1 MFSTRVLPLFPKQ
14 EQERVGLQHTDMIYK
29 LTLSYITTLLFG
41 LLCFFGA
48 VSHSA
53 AQSGAII
60 TAEEADSRIFAN
72 RAVLLLDEEDLGAK
86 INHLHWA
93 IELDSTNLAAY
104 VELGNIALRTNNI
117 NLASEYLLKSY
128 DLSNKDP
135 FLGQTLL
142 RIAMAMQNEKLVL
155 KVGEELLQNS
165 PEDLEVLDSMA
176 RLYEQKRM
184 PEKSIFYLRKMNGIL
199 SDEIT
204 ITFRIAQNFA
214 LNKQE
219 DEGLKEISRYI
230 SEHPMELR
238 GYLSMM
244 AYLNM
249 IGREDEAVKY
259 IGQIPKELRKSPE
272 IILTRARLAL
282 KDGNYKEAKKEFGAL
297 LRTDGIDPQA
307 IDELISMLAPYVSKE
322 NVSFLQEFV
331 PFFEE
336 IKQEYEQTS
345 SIALFLA
352 DMYIA
357 QDKTEK
363 AEAIYS
369 ELIERGAS
377 DMKPYSYMIQKAMTA
392 SNAAE
397 MIRIAE
403 KGRTAHP
410 TRPDFYIYNVLALGE
425 QEKPDEALAVAN
437 KGLEVADKGS
447 FLYGH
452 LLFVSADLLNE
463 KGETDE
469 ALRRYEQALG
479 YLPKDALLLNNYAYA
494 LATSNRNIERA
505 EALASEAIR
514 IDSSNASFLDT
525 YAWILYLREN
535 YGLAKYYIESA
546 IRNSKEEVSS
556 VLLDHYGDI
565 LWKLN
570 DKGNAVKAWQDALK
584 AGAEDG
590 EKIKKKIEQ
599 AAL

>member
-1 MFSTRVLPLFPKQ
+1 
-14 EQERVGLQHTDMIYK
+14 MIYK
-29 LTLSYITTLLFG
+29 LTSSYITTLLFG

-72 RAVLLLDEEDLGAK
+72 RAALLLNEEDLGAK

-403 KGRTAHP
+403 KGRAVHP

-546 IRNSKEEVSS
+546 IRNSKEGVSS

>member
-1 MFSTRVLPLFPKQ
+1 
-14 EQERVGLQHTDMIYK
+14 MIYK
-29 LTLSYITTLLFG
+29 LTLSYITTLLLG

-53 AQSGAII
+53 AQSGAVI

>member
-1 MFSTRVLPLFPKQ
+1 
-14 EQERVGLQHTDMIYK
+14 MIYK
-29 LTLSYITTLLFG
+29 LTSSYITTLLFG
-41 LLCFFGA
+41 VLCFFGA

-72 RAVLLLDEEDLGAK
+72 RAALLLNEEDLGAK

-93 IELDSTNLAAY
+93 IELDSINLAAY

-199 SDEIT
+199 SDEVT

-219 DEGLKEISRYI
+219 DKGLKEIGRYI

-403 KGRTAHP
+403 KGRAAHP

-546 IRNSKEEVSS
+546 IRNSKEGVSS

>member
-1 MFSTRVLPLFPKQ
+1 
-14 EQERVGLQHTDMIYK
+14 MIYK
-29 LTLSYITTLLFG
+29 LTLSYITTLLLG

-72 RAVLLLDEEDLGAK
+72 RAALLLNEEDLGAK

-230 SEHPMELR
+230 SDHPMELR

-403 KGRTAHP
+403 KGRAAHP

-469 ALRRYEQALG
+469 ALKRYEQALG

>member
-1 MFSTRVLPLFPKQ
+1 
-14 EQERVGLQHTDMIYK
+14 MIYK
-29 LTLSYITTLLFG
+29 LTSSYITTLLFG

-72 RAVLLLDEEDLGAK
+72 RAALLLNEEDLGAK

-199 SDEIT
+199 SDEVT

-357 QDKTEK
+357 QDKAEK

>member
-1 MFSTRVLPLFPKQ
+1 
-14 EQERVGLQHTDMIYK
+14 MIYK

-93 IELDSTNLAAY
+93 IELDSINLAAY

-199 SDEIT
+199 SDEVT

-403 KGRTAHP
+403 KGRAAHP

-469 ALRRYEQALG
+469 ALKRYEQALG

-570 DKGNAVKAWQDALK
+570 DKDNAVKAWQDALK
-584 AGAEDG
+584 AEPENG

>member
-1 MFSTRVLPLFPKQ
+1 
-14 EQERVGLQHTDMIYK
+14 MIYK
-29 LTLSYITTLLFG
+29 LTLSYITTLLLG

-53 AQSGAII
+53 AQSGAVI

-249 IGREDEAVKY
+249 IGREEEAVKY
-259 IGQIPKELRKSPE
+259 LGQIPKELRKSPE

-403 KGRTAHP
+403 KGRAAHP

>member
-1 MFSTRVLPLFPKQ
+1 
-14 EQERVGLQHTDMIYK
+14 MIYK
-29 LTLSYITTLLFG
+29 LTSSYITTLLFG

-72 RAVLLLDEEDLGAK
+72 RAALLLNEEDLGAK

-230 SEHPMELR
+230 SDHPMELR

-469 ALRRYEQALG
+469 ALKRYEQALG

>member
-1 MFSTRVLPLFPKQ
+1 
-14 EQERVGLQHTDMIYK
+14 MIYK
-29 LTLSYITTLLFG
+29 LTSSYITTLLFG

-72 RAVLLLDEEDLGAK
+72 RAALLLNEEDLGAK

-219 DEGLKEISRYI
+219 DKGLKEISRYI
-230 SEHPMELR
+230 SDHPMELR

-249 IGREDEAVKY
+249 IGREEEAVKY
-259 IGQIPKELRKSPE
+259 IGQIPKELKKSPE

-403 KGRTAHP
+403 KGRAAHP

-469 ALRRYEQALG
+469 ALKRYEQALG

-546 IRNSKEEVSS
+546 IRNSKEGVSS

>member
-14 EQERVGLQHTDMIYK
+14 ERERVGLQHTDMIYK
-29 LTLSYITTLLFG
+29 LTSSYITTLLFG

-48 VSHSA
+48 VSRSA

-72 RAVLLLDEEDLGAK
+72 RAALLLNEEDLGAK

-307 IDELISMLAPYVSKE
+307 IEELISMLAPYVSKE

-469 ALRRYEQALG
+469 ALKRYEQALG

-546 IRNSKEEVSS
+546 IRNSKEGVSS

-570 DKGNAVKAWQDALK
+570 DKENAVKAWQDALK
-584 AGAEDG
+584 AEPEDG

>member
-1 MFSTRVLPLFPKQ
+1 
-14 EQERVGLQHTDMIYK
+14 MIYK
-29 LTLSYITTLLFG
+29 LTSSYITTLLFG

-72 RAVLLLDEEDLGAK
+72 RAALLLNEEDLGAK

-249 IGREDEAVKY
+249 IGREEEAVKY

-403 KGRTAHP
+403 KGRAAHP

>member
-1 MFSTRVLPLFPKQ
+1 
-14 EQERVGLQHTDMIYK
+14 MIYK
-29 LTLSYITTLLFG
+29 LTLSYITTLLLG

-53 AQSGAII
+53 AQSGAVI

-307 IDELISMLAPYVSKE
+307 IEELISMLAPYVSKE

-469 ALRRYEQALG
+469 ALKRYEQALG

-546 IRNSKEEVSS
+546 IRNSKEGVSS

-570 DKGNAVKAWQDALK
+570 DKENAVKAWQDALK
-584 AGAEDG
+584 AEPEDG

>member
-1 MFSTRVLPLFPKQ
+1 
-14 EQERVGLQHTDMIYK
+14 MIYK
-29 LTLSYITTLLFG
+29 LTSSYITTLLFG

-72 RAVLLLDEEDLGAK
+72 RAALLLNEEDLGAK

-469 ALRRYEQALG
+469 ALKRYEQALG

>member
-1 MFSTRVLPLFPKQ
+1 
-14 EQERVGLQHTDMIYK
+14 MIYK
-29 LTLSYITTLLFG
+29 LTSSYITTLLFG

-72 RAVLLLDEEDLGAK
+72 RAALLLNEEDLGAK

-230 SEHPMELR
+230 SDHPMELR

-249 IGREDEAVKY
+249 IGREEEAVKY
-259 IGQIPKELRKSPE
+259 IGQIPKELKKSPE

-403 KGRTAHP
+403 KGRAAHP

-469 ALRRYEQALG
+469 ALKRYEQALG

-546 IRNSKEEVSS
+546 IRNSKEGVSS

>member
-29 LTLSYITTLLFG
+29 LTLSYITTLLLG

-53 AQSGAII
+53 AQSGAVI

>member
-1 MFSTRVLPLFPKQ
+1 
-14 EQERVGLQHTDMIYK
+14 MIYK

-425 QEKPDEALAVAN
+425 QEKPDEALAVAH

-463 KGETDE
+463 KGETNE
-469 ALRRYEQALG
+469 ALKRYEQALG

-546 IRNSKEEVSS
+546 IRNSKEGVSS

-570 DKGNAVKAWQDALK
+570 DKDNAVKAWQDALK
-584 AGAEDG
+584 AEPENG

>member
-1 MFSTRVLPLFPKQ
+1 
-14 EQERVGLQHTDMIYK
+14 MIYK
-29 LTLSYITTLLFG
+29 LTSSYITTLLFG

-72 RAVLLLDEEDLGAK
+72 RAALLLDEEDLGAK

-93 IELDSTNLAAY
+93 IELDSINLAAY

-249 IGREDEAVKY
+249 IGREEEAVKY
-259 IGQIPKELRKSPE
+259 LGQIPKELRKSPE

-403 KGRTAHP
+403 KGRAAHP

-469 ALRRYEQALG
+469 ALKRYEQALG

-570 DKGNAVKAWQDALK
+570 DKDNAVKAWQDALK

>member
-1 MFSTRVLPLFPKQ
+1 
-14 EQERVGLQHTDMIYK
+14 MIYK
-29 LTLSYITTLLFG
+29 LTSSYITTLLFG

-72 RAVLLLDEEDLGAK
+72 RAALLLNEEDLGAK

-230 SEHPMELR
+230 SDHPMELR

-403 KGRTAHP
+403 KGRAAHP

-469 ALRRYEQALG
+469 ALKRYEQALG

-570 DKGNAVKAWQDALK
+570 DKDNAVKAWQDALK
-584 AGAEDG
+584 AEPENG